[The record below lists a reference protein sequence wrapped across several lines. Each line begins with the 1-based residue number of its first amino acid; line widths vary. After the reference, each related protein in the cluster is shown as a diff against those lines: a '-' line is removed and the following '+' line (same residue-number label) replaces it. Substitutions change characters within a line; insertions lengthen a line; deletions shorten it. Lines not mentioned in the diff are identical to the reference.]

1 MAEVDWLQK
10 GNEYYDKKE
19 YEQAVEC
26 FREGD
31 KIGNASC
38 TANLGMCYYWGE
50 GVEADLHKAAF
61 YNEKAAKAGIP
72 MAMYDTGLN
81 YVFGYGVSQNVE
93 KALYWLEKAADAECA
108 DAMVTL
114 GDIYYEGEFIEKDM
128 EKSFHYYLEAERLGL
143 KISKL
148 FLADFYVNGEV
159 VEKDLEKAKKL
170 YQEAYDYI
178 YEQAALNNDTEAQ
191 FRLGSMFFFGSPEMD
206 IAPDYV
212 QASEWYHKAVERGH
226 HQAENTLGIM
236 YYLGLGVGQNYEE
249 AFKWFQKAAE
259 RKNVAAIANMGKCYF
274 LGRGVGKDL
283 KKAADCHSLAA
294 NLGYANSQAFLGEMY
309 MKGDGVDQNYSK
321 AVYWLKKGCENGE
334 RSAFVNL
341 GDCYRKGL
349 GLDKNMKTAFELY
362 QKGANIGEL
371 YAKVAMA
378 ECLIEGW
385 GTKCDLKQA
394 TQILQAVC
402 NDEEEYRENLTPM
415 TSHEDESGHFFMEDP
430 LDELNLK
437 HYAKA
442 YYLLGTLYY
451 ADKGNDGASP
461 SKAIAMLRMA
471 DRLGYKDDEH
481 PELTARK
488 LIEKIESEG
497 QESSDTN
504 KSFIEIRDL
513 GERGNMGRYDIYVHH
528 ADGTESKVKFGTDRR
543 KFLYLLMLLLISNKN
558 SVQGLMARFFCY
570 GRNRLVSLAKISQLS
585 DGTGAE
591 KWIEKFIYEEI
602 YNDDEKQWVYIYGNK
617 NYSNEARK
625 ASEFFEEVC
634 SDDELDLY
642 RIRSTGGR
650 DSITSIAISPEQIV
664 IPDSLVIYTKNL
676 PSREFMLSYKQVVR
690 RSQNFAIAK
699 MRNPNKYEEWD
710 EDTMSEDILME

>member
-1 MAEVDWLQK
+1 MADNNWRKK
-10 GNEYYDKKE
+10 GCEYWEKKE

-31 KIGNASC
+31 KEGDAEC
-38 TANLGMCYYWGE
+38 TANLGMCYYWGN

-81 YVFGYGVSQNVE
+81 YIYGYGVSQNVE
-93 KALYWLEKAADAECA
+93 KALYWLEKAADAEYA

-114 GDIYYEGEFIEKDM
+114 GDIYYMGELVEKDM

-148 FLADFYVNGEV
+148 FLADFYTNGEV
-159 VEKDLEKAKKL
+159 VEKDLGKAKKL

-178 YEQAALNNDTEAQ
+178 YEQAALNNDSEAQ
-191 FRLGSMFFFGSPEMD
+191 FRLGGMFFFGSKEID
-206 IAPDYV
+206 IEPDYV
-212 QASEWYHKAVERGH
+212 QAAEWYHKAVENGH

-249 AFKWFQKAAE
+249 AFKWFQKAAG

-274 LGRGVGKDL
+274 LGRGVEKDL
-283 KKAADCHSLAA
+283 KKAADCHSQAA

-309 MKGDGVDQNYSK
+309 MKGDGVDQNYNK

-349 GLDKNMKTAFELY
+349 GVEKDEKMAFELY

-371 YAKVAMA
+371 QGKVSMA

-385 GTKCDLKQA
+385 GTRCDLKQA

-402 NDEEEYRENLTPM
+402 NDEEEYRENFIPV
-415 TSHEDESGHFFMEDP
+415 TSHEDKSGNVFMEDP

-442 YYLLGTLYY
+442 YYLLGKLYY
-451 ADKGNDGASP
+451 ADKGNGGANP

-471 DRLGYKDDEH
+471 DKLGYEGEGLS
-481 PELTARK
+481 PEKVIDKIVEET
-488 LIEKIESEG
+488 EKEDVQDATDCHVEVREENDG
-497 QESSDTN
+497 
-504 KSFIEIRDL
+504 R
-513 GERGNMGRYDIYVHH
+513 ERYKVVLHH
-528 ADGTESKVKFGTDRR
+528 ADGTESVVKF
-543 KFLYLLMLLLISNKN
+543 K
-558 SVQGLMARFFCY
+558 
-570 GRNRLVSLAKISQLS
+570 GRN
-585 DGTGAE
+585 
-591 KWIEKFIYEEI
+591 KFIYILALLIAKEGRSVCGLTTAHFSYMREDLKDIANHLQVRVDANSYSEWIDEFIYANKGEI
-602 YNDDEKQWVYIYGNK
+602 YGRSAEEQKEHEYEEYYSLFPYR
-617 NYSNEARK
+617 YSNAFSGANRAIK
-625 ASEFFEEVC
+625 AC
-634 SDDELDLY
+634 CKSDDEFETFKL
-642 RIRSTGGR
+642 RSTGGKNA
-650 DSITSIAISPEQIV
+650 ITTMSLGFSQIKL
-664 IPDSLVIYTKNL
+664 PDSLMDYLDSL
-676 PSREFMLSYKQVVR
+676 PTQKDLENHKILK
-690 RSQNFAIAK
+690 AK
-699 MRNPNKYEEWD
+699 WMRINDKDRKE
-710 EDTMSEDILME
+710 